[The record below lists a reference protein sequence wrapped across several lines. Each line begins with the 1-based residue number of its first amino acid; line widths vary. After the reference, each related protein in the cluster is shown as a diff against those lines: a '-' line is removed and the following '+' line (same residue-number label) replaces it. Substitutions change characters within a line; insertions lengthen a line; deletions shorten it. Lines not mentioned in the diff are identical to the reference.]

1 MMRKI
6 MAEEEQMTTAS
17 GDPHPA
23 AGIADMIDLA
33 YAQDFNKATE
43 IFNDQIG
50 QRMTAALDQEKIA
63 IADQI
68 FNDKEEIDDEE
79 LEASDE
85 TYEAEGGE
93 EDNLDASA
101 EDTEESDPT
110 EEAEEDEEINSET

>member
-63 IADQI
+63 IADKI
-68 FNDKEEIDDEE
+68 FNDKEETDDEE

-85 TYEAEGGE
+85 TDEAEGGE
-93 EDNLDASA
+93 EVDTDAST
-101 EDTEESDPT
+101 EDTEESDPA
-110 EEAEEDEEINSET
+110 EEAEEDEEINSGS

>member
-1 MMRKI
+1 
-6 MAEEEQMTTAS
+6 MAEEEQMTTVG

-23 AGIADMIDLA
+23 AAIADMIDLA

-63 IADQI
+63 IADQL
-68 FNDKEEIDDEE
+68 FNDQEEIDDEE

-85 TYEAEGGE
+85 ADEAESGE
-93 EDNLDASA
+93 EVDPNAST
-101 EDTEESDPT
+101 EDTEESDST
-110 EEAEEDEEINSET
+110 EEAEEDEEINSEA

>member
-63 IADQI
+63 IANQI
-68 FNDKEEIDDEE
+68 FNDAEEIDDEE

-85 TYEAEGGE
+85 ADETEAGE
-93 EDNLDASA
+93 EVDDGEA
-101 EDTEESDPT
+101 
-110 EEAEEDEEINSET
+110 AEEVEDSVEEPEETAEA

>member
-85 TYEAEGGE
+85 TDEAEGGE

-110 EEAEEDEEINSET
+110 EEAEEAEEINSET

>member
-85 TYEAEGGE
+85 TDEAKGGE

>member
-6 MAEEEQMTTAS
+6 MAEEEQMTTVS

-68 FNDKEEIDDEE
+68 FNDKEETDDEE

-85 TYEAEGGE
+85 TDEAEGGE

>member
-6 MAEEEQMTTAS
+6 MAEEEQMTTVS

-68 FNDKEEIDDEE
+68 FNDKEETDDEE

-85 TYEAEGGE
+85 TDEAEGGE
-93 EDNLDASA
+93 EVDTDAST